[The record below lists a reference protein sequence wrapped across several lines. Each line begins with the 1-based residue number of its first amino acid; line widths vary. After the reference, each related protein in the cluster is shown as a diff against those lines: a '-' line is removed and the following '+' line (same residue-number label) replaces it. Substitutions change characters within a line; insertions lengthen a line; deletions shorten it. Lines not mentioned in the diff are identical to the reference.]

1 MFSSKI
7 TSYVTFPIDGL
18 DLRPYVHK
26 GMYIIQLYNLLH
38 FFNNYIKKT
47 IICYIDC
54 TSQVTTYKLVSVIC
68 HHGTIGSGGHYTCYS
83 LNPINEQWYEF
94 DDQCVTLVSAEI
106 VRNSEA
112 YVLFYK

>member
-1 MFSSKI
+1 MYSWLWMFQ
-7 TSYVTFPIDGL
+7 T
-18 DLRPYVHK
+18 
-26 GMYIIQLYNLLH
+26 
-38 FFNNYIKKT
+38 
-47 IICYIDC
+47 DC

-112 YVLFYK
+112 YVLFYKLVNNCLTICQGIFLNKSMTFIVVCNVLSMIFIIHYS

>member
-7 TSYVTFPIDGL
+7 TSYVTFPVDGL

-26 GMYIIQLYNLLH
+26 GMCKVSLCIIKFNL
-38 FFNNYIKKT
+38 NISVD
-47 IICYIDC
+47 IYIDC
-54 TSQVTTYKLVSVIC
+54 KSQVTTYKLVSVIC

>member
-26 GMYIIQLYNLLH
+26 GTCKLKLCLLKMCNNLW
-38 FFNNYIKKT
+38 NYFVCIM
-47 IICYIDC
+47 YIDC

>member
-1 MFSSKI
+1 MI
-7 TSYVTFPIDGL
+7 QIFPL
-18 DLRPYVHK
+18 
-26 GMYIIQLYNLLH
+26 
-38 FFNNYIKKT
+38 
-47 IICYIDC
+47 IDC